1 MSLTN
6 EKVVQIYKKHNG
18 SMNGVHKEICQTLHI
33 DSCQINKSSLHW
45 KIKKIIKEFERLNKS
60 ISKKSIYEQY
70 KRKEFKC
77 PSKTNKEPASTC
89 VPSETDTEKI
99 TTRTEQDII
108 ISQLKMKILNLKKKS
123 EAIELKKLTRK

>member
-60 ISKKSIYEQY
+60 ISKNQY
-70 KRKEFKC
+70 MSNIRGKNSNVHQKPIKNQQAHVYRQKQ
-77 PSKTNKEPASTC
+77 T
-89 VPSETDTEKI
+89 
-99 TTRTEQDII
+99 
-108 ISQLKMKILNLKKKS
+108 LKK
-123 EAIELKKLTRK
+123 